1 MNHVFK
7 PLILFIIIM
16 ILGFQVIHAEEGCL
30 GCHQERKGFSIFHDP
45 RQLGCSSCHLG
56 NPEASEENLAHRGLE
71 AFPGRMGS
79 LDQTCGRSGCHEAQV
94 LRVRFSVMHTV
105 DGMLETTRRIFGE
118 EQPIDQHHLEL
129 SKKLDQS
136 GADSYLRKLCVSCHL
151 GNEKRKH
158 GQSLKARG
166 GGCVACHLEYPQKP
180 EKTEHPRLTVEVD
193 NLRCFGCH
201 SRSGRISLNY
211 LGLAEV
217 EEVDPERIQDFGRL
231 PDRRLVERKA
241 ADLHSLAGMAC
252 IDCHTSRELMG
263 NGIRDESGIDIQCLD
278 CHRAE
283 LAKKP
288 LNRLTPEENL
298 YAALQPGRFFYSDS
312 AEVTVTRR
320 HGSALYHVRES
331 VSPLGK
337 KRRLLTGK
345 VSGKELEI
353 PLFKQGLHHNL
364 NGHERLTCDSCH
376 AAWAPQ
382 CYGCHIRYDAN
393 QKQWDHLLDRKTP
406 GRWIESR
413 WAVEAS
419 LPALGVDESGRI
431 TTFVPGM
438 NLILEKTG
446 IKEKVRHQL
455 FSALSPHTTRLDGRS
470 CNGCHQSDSALGII
484 HEHVTH
490 PDHPEW
496 ILPRGWIDE
505 GQKTPGASSHPE
517 ARSLNVYE
525 IQKIRRVGD
534 CLSCH
539 AKEDVIYQDFKSWRS
554 TLPVNH
560 PSY

>member
-1 MNHVFK
+1 M
-7 PLILFIIIM
+7 IIIN
-16 ILGFQVIHAEEGCL
+16 LGFHGIHAEEGCL
-30 GCHQERKGFSIFHDP
+30 GCHHERKGFSVFHDP
-45 RQLGCSSCHLG
+45 RQLGCSTCHLG
-56 NPEASEENLAHRGLE
+56 DPEASEENQAHRGLE
-71 AFPGRMGS
+71 AFPGRMAS
-79 LDQTCGRSGCHEAQV
+79 LDRTCGRSGCHEAQV
-94 LRVRFSVMHTV
+94 QRVRTSVMHTV

-118 EQPIDQHHLEL
+118 EQPMDHHHLEL
-129 SKKLDQS
+129 SKRLDQT

-151 GNEKRKH
+151 GNERRKH
-158 GQSLKARG
+158 GQSLKDRG
-166 GGCVACHLEYPQKP
+166 GGCVACHLEYPQQS
-180 EKTEHPRLTVEVD
+180 EKIDHPRLTVEVD
-193 NLRCFGCH
+193 NRRCFGCH

-217 EEVDPERIQDFGRL
+217 EEADPGRLQDFGRL

-263 NGIRDESGIDIQCLD
+263 NGTRGESGIDIQCLD

-283 LAKKP
+283 LAKKT
-288 LNRLTPEENL
+288 LNQLKPEESL

-331 VSPLGK
+331 VSPDGN

-353 PLFKQGLHHNL
+353 PLFKPGSHHNL
-364 NGHERLTCDSCH
+364 KGHERLTCDSCH

-382 CYGCHIRYDAN
+382 CYGCHIGFDAN

-413 WAVEAS
+413 WAVES
-419 LPALGVDESGRI
+419 GLPALGVDEQGRI

-438 NLILEKTG
+438 NLILEKPG
-446 IKEKVRHQL
+446 AEKIIRHQL
-455 FSALSPHTTRLDGRS
+455 FSALSPHTTRLEARS
-470 CNGCHQSDSALGII
+470 CGSCHRNDQALGII
-484 HEHVTH
+484 DKHVTH

-496 ILPRGWIDE
+496 ILPRGWIDD
-505 GQKTPGASSHPE
+505 GQDKPGESSNPR
-517 ARSLNVYE
+517 ARSLNLSE
-525 IQKIRRVGD
+525 IQKIRRVGN
-534 CLSCH
+534 CLPCH
-539 AKEDVIYQDFKSWRS
+539 HQEERFFQDFKSWRS
-554 TLPVNH
+554 DLPEDH
-560 PSY
+560 PPL